1 MPRVVRFH
9 NFGGPEVLKIEDI
22 EVRDPGDNEV
32 KIKVQAIGLNRAEI
46 VFREGKYLERDVDFP
61 SQIGYE
67 AAGIVEA
74 IGAKVTNCKVG
85 DKVSTIP
92 SFSMA
97 KYGVYGDTAV
107 VPATAVAHYPDHLS
121 AHEATSIWMQYLT
134 AYGAL
139 VEFGKTQPSDF
150 VVITAASSSVGFAA
164 IQIVKAIGATAIA
177 TTRSTGKKQ
186 ALLDAGADHVVVT
199 DQEDLERRVHQIT
212 KGKGAR
218 VIFDAV
224 AGTFL
229 KDLADL
235 AAPEATIFIY
245 GALSMMST
253 PFPLMMA
260 LKKGLIIRGYT
271 LFEIT
276 GNPERLERAKKYVID
291 GLTAGNLKPVLDKT
305 FTLDQIAE
313 AHRHMQSNE
322 QIGKI
327 IVSVH

>member
-9 NFGGPEVLKIEDI
+9 NFGGPEVLKIENID
-22 EVRDPGDNEV
+22 VREPGDNEV
-32 KIKVQAIGLNRAEI
+32 KIKVRAIGLNRAEI
-46 VFREGKYLERDVDFP
+46 VFREGKYLERDVNFP

-74 IGAKVTNCKVG
+74 IGPNVTNCKVG

-121 AHEATSIWMQYLT
+121 EQEATSIWMQYLT

-139 VEFGKTQPSDF
+139 VEFGKTQPTDF

-164 IQIVKAIGATAIA
+164 IQIVKEIGATAIA
-177 TTRSTGKKQ
+177 TTRSASKKQ
-186 ALLDAGADHVVVT
+186 ALLDAGADFVVVT
-199 DQEDLERRVHQIT
+199 DEEDLERKVHQIT
-212 KGKGAR
+212 RGKGAR
-218 VIFDAV
+218 IIFDAV

-276 GNPERLERAKKYVID
+276 GNPERLARAKKYVVE
-291 GLTAGNLKPVLDKT
+291 GLTAGKLKPVLDKT
-305 FTLDQIAE
+305 FTLDEIAE

-327 IVSVH
+327 IVSVN

>member
-22 EVRDPGDNEV
+22 DIGEPGENEV
-32 KIKVQAIGLNRAEI
+32 KIKVEAIGLNRAEI
-46 VFREGKYLERDVDFP
+46 VFREGKYLERDVNFP
-61 SQIGYE
+61 SRIGYE

-74 IGAKVTNCKVG
+74 VGSKVTNCKVG
-85 DKVSTIP
+85 DKISTIP

-97 KYGVYGDTAV
+97 RYGVYGDTAI
-107 VPATAVAHYPDHLS
+107 VPATAVAHYPDNLS
-121 AHEATSIWMQYLT
+121 TFEATSIWMQYLT

-139 VEFGKTQPSDF
+139 VEFGKTQPDDF
-150 VVITAASSSVGFAA
+150 VVVTAASSSVGFAA
-164 IQIVKAIGATAIA
+164 IQIVKGIGATVIA
-177 TTRSTGKKQ
+177 TTRTVAKKQ

-199 DQEDLERRVHQIT
+199 DEEDLERKVHQIT

-276 GNPERLERAKKYVID
+276 GNPERLERAKKYVVD
-291 GLTAGNLKPVLDKT
+291 GLKSGKLKPVLDKT
-305 FTLDQIAE
+305 FTLEEIAE

-327 IVSVH
+327 IVSVN

>member
-9 NFGGPEVLKIEDI
+9 NFGGPEVLKIEEI

-276 GNPERLERAKKYVID
+276 GNPERLERAKKYVVD

>member
-9 NFGGPEVLKIEDI
+9 NFGGPEVLKIETMD
-22 EVRDPGDNEV
+22 VRDPAENEV
-32 KIKVQAIGLNRAEI
+32 KIKVQALGLNRAEI

-74 IGAKVTNCKVG
+74 IGSNVTNCAVG
-85 DKVSTIP
+85 DKVSTVP

-107 VPATAVAHYPDHLS
+107 VPAYAVAHYPDNLS
-121 AHEATSIWMQYLT
+121 TFEATAIWMQYLT
-134 AYGAL
+134 TYGAL
-139 VEFGKTQPSDF
+139 IEFGKTQPSDF
-150 VVITAASSSVGFAA
+150 VLITAASSSVGFAA
-164 IQIVKAIGATAIA
+164 IQLVKEIGATSIA
-177 TTRSTGKKQ
+177 TTRSIDKKQ
-186 ALLDAGADHVVVT
+186 ALLNAGADHVVVT
-199 DQEDLERRVHQIT
+199 DNEDLERRVHQIT
-212 KGKGAR
+212 KGKGSR
-218 VIFDAV
+218 VIFDSI
-224 AGTFL
+224 AGTL
-229 KDLADL
+229 MKDLADL
-235 AAPEATIFIY
+235 ASPEATIFVY
-245 GALSMMST
+245 GALSMMPT

-276 GNPERLERAKKYVID
+276 GNPERLARAKKYVFDKVKD
-291 GLTAGNLKPVLDKT
+291 GKLKPVLDKT
-305 FTLDQIAE
+305 FKLEEIAD

-327 IVSVH
+327 IISVD

>member
-9 NFGGPEVLKIEDI
+9 NFGGPEVLKIENI
-22 EVRDPGDNEV
+22 EIDEPGENEV
-32 KIKVQAIGLNRAEI
+32 KIKVEAIGLNRAEI

-61 SQIGYE
+61 SRIGYE
-67 AAGIVEA
+67 AAGVVEA
-74 IGAKVTNCKVG
+74 VGAKVTNCKVG

-121 AHEATSIWMQYLT
+121 THEATSIWMQYLT

-139 VEFGKTQPSDF
+139 IEFGNTQPGDF

-164 IQIVKAIGATAIA
+164 IQIVKEIGATSIA
-177 TTRSTGKKQ
+177 TTRSAAKKQ

-199 DQEDLERRVHQIT
+199 DEEDLERRVHQIT
-212 KGKGAR
+212 KGKGSR

-245 GALSMMST
+245 GALSMMPT

-260 LKKGLIIRGYT
+260 LKKGLVIRGYT
-271 LFEIT
+271 LFQIT
-276 GNPERLERAKKYVID
+276 GRPDRLERAKKYVID
-291 GLTAGNLKPVLDKT
+291 GLTSGKLKPVLDKT

-327 IVSVH
+327 IVSVN

>member
-9 NFGGPEVLKIEDI
+9 KFGGPEVLKIEDV
-22 EVRDPGDNEV
+22 EVGAPGDDEV

-61 SQIGYE
+61 SKIGYE

-74 IGAKVTNCKVG
+74 IGAKVTSCKVG

-92 SFSMA
+92 SFSMQ
-97 KYGVYGDTAV
+97 KYGIYGEV
-107 VPATAVAHYPDHLS
+107 VIVPESAVAHYPDQLTPE
-121 AHEATSIWMQYLT
+121 EATAIWMQYLT

-139 VEFGKTQPSDF
+139 IEFGQTKPDDY
-150 VVITAASSSVGFAA
+150 VVVTAASSSVGFAA
-164 IQIVKAIGATAIA
+164 IQIVKDLGATVIA
-177 TTRSTGKKQ
+177 TTRSSDKKQ
-186 ALLDAGADHVVVT
+186 ALLDAGADFVVVT
-199 DQEDLERRVHQIT
+199 DEEDLERRVQQIT
-212 KGKGAR
+212 KGKGSR
-218 VIFDAV
+218 VIFDAI

-235 AAPEATIFIY
+235 AAPEATIFVY
-245 GALSMMST
+245 GALSMMPT

-260 LKKGLIIRGYT
+260 LKKGLNIRGYT

-276 GNPERLERAKKYVID
+276 GHADRLARAKKFVYDHVK
-291 GLTAGNLKPVLDKT
+291 AGKLKPVI
-305 FTLDQIAE
+305 DQVFDFDDIAD
-313 AHRHMQSNE
+313 AHRHMQSNN

-327 IVSVH
+327 IVRLK

>member
-9 NFGGPEVLKIEDI
+9 NFGGPEVLKIETLD
-22 EVRDPGDNEV
+22 VRDPGENEV
-32 KIKVQAIGLNRAEI
+32 KIKVEALGLNRAEI

-74 IGAKVTNCKVG
+74 IGSKVTNCKVG

-92 SFSMA
+92 SFSMQ
-97 KYGVYGDTAV
+97 KYGVYGDVAV
-107 VPATAVAHYPDHLS
+107 VPAYAVAHYPDNLS
-121 AHEATSIWMQYLT
+121 TFEATSIWMQYLT

-139 VEFGKTQPSDF
+139 IEYGRTQPSDF

-164 IQIVKAIGATAIA
+164 IQITKEIGATAIA
-177 TTRSTGKKQ
+177 TTRSSSKKQ
-186 ALLDAGADHVVVT
+186 ALLDAGADYVVVT
-199 DQEDLERRVHQIT
+199 DEEDLERRVHQIT
-212 KGKGAR
+212 KGKGSR
-218 VIFDAV
+218 IIFDSV

-260 LKKGLIIRGYT
+260 LKKGLVIRGYT

-276 GNPERLERAKKYVID
+276 GKPDRLERAKQYVVEKLKSGRI
-291 GLTAGNLKPVLDKT
+291 KPVLDKT
-305 FTLDQIAE
+305 FALEDIAD
-313 AHRHMQSNE
+313 AHRHMQSND

-327 IVSVH
+327 IISVS